1 MRKRLLTTAMAAVVA
16 LGTAAPQLAHAQEK
30 SGGASDQAPA
40 AAVQP
45 EALEVSAQE
54 VAAFSEAA
62 LRISEIRQEYASD
75 FRTARETGNKE
86 MMQGLVKELRL
97 TAEKILSEV
106 DGMDKK
112 RYTEIATSLQGNPE
126 LRERIMK
133 VMRKGAN
140 DGKTGGD
147 TAE

>member
-30 SGGASDQAPA
+30 SGGAGDQAP